1 MSAVFDLIVI
11 GGGPGGYT
19 AAIRGAQQGMT
30 VALVEERQLGGV
42 CLNRGCIPTK
52 ALMHASHLF
61 REMQECSL
69 FGLSCESPG
78 YDIAGMHARK
88 DAVVSQLRE
97 GVSQLMEANGISVY
111 KGRGLVTH
119 PGVIRVTGETTEEL
133 EGKNILLAVGSKPV
147 IPPIPGAELVGVF
160 SSDGMLEGTPQ
171 NYKSLVIIGGGVIG
185 TEAATIYNNLG
196 CAVTIIEGAERIL
209 PVMDREIS
217 QNLSM
222 ILKKRGVEIYT
233 GSTVEEITQTDGG
246 LTVRFVGKKGEE
258 TVTVEGVLL
267 SIGRRPQ
274 LEGLFAEGCPRPEMK
289 RGIVVNT
296 RFETSIPGLWAIGDC
311 TEGSVQLAHMAAAEA
326 TCAVAY
332 MAGQDPEMNLEVIP
346 GCIYTE
352 PEIASVGL
360 SADEG
365 KKRGI
370 PVSTSKFIM
379 SGNGKTL
386 IEGQERGFIKL
397 VFDPETEVLLG
408 AQLMC
413 GRATDLLG
421 ELATAIVTGRTASEL
436 SAVIRPHPTFS
447 EGISEAVEDLFGRA
461 VHVMPKRKPKS

>member
-19 AAIRGAQQGMT
+19 AAIRGAQHGMT
-30 VALVEERQLGGV
+30 VALVEERLLGGV

-52 ALMHASHLF
+52 AIMHASHLF
-61 REMQECSL
+61 REMKECGV
-69 FGLSCESPG
+69 FGLSCEALG
-78 YDIAGMHARK
+78 YDMGLIQARK

-97 GVSQLMEANGISVY
+97 GVAQLMEANGISVY
-111 KGRGLVTH
+111 QGRGLVTD
-119 PGVIRVTGETTEEL
+119 PGTVRVTGESYEEIR
-133 EGKNILLAVGSKPV
+133 GSNILIAVGAVPV
-147 IPPIPGAELVGVF
+147 TPPIPGAKLPGVF
-160 SSDGMLEGTPQ
+160 TSDGLLEGTPRD
-171 NYKSLVIIGGGVIG
+171 YKSLVIIGGGVIG

-196 CAVTIIEGAERIL
+196 CAVTILEGAERIL
-209 PVMDREIS
+209 PIMDREIS

-222 ILKKRGVEIYT
+222 ILKKRGVEIHT

-246 LTVRFVGKKGEE
+246 LTVRFSGKKGQA
-258 TVTVEGVLL
+258 TVTGEGVLL
-267 SIGRRPQ
+267 SIGRRPN
-274 LEGLFAEGCPRPEMK
+274 LEGLFAESCPLPEMD
-289 RGIVVNT
+289 RGIVVNE
-296 RFETSIPGLWAIGDC
+296 RFETSVPGIYAIGDC
-311 TEGSVQLAHMAAAEA
+311 RAGSMQLAHTAAAEA
-326 TCAVAY
+326 TCAVAC
-332 MAGQDPEMNLEVIP
+332 MAGEGPEMNLTVIP

-360 SADEG
+360 SADDA
-365 KKRGI
+365 KKKGI
-370 PVSTSKFIM
+370 PVKTSKFIM

-397 VFDPETEVLLG
+397 VFDAETEVLLG

-421 ELATAIVTGRTASEL
+421 ELATAIVTGRSASEL
-436 SAVIRPHPTFS
+436 ASVIRPHPTFS
-447 EGISEAVEDLFGRA
+447 EGVSESVEDLFGRA